1 MPKEMPKLDQ
11 LDIKILNALQE
22 DASLSIQ
29 DIANQVG
36 LSTNPCWRRI
46 KKLED
51 DGVIS
56 RRVAL
61 IEPGLVNLGVT
72 VFVFLKTENHNKSWL
87 DMFSRSVESIDEI
100 VECHRLSGNN
110 DYLLKIQV
118 SSIDHYDRVYK
129 RLVESVT
136 GLTDVSSCFS
146 MEKVKYSTSLKL

>member
-22 DASLSIQ
+22 DASLSIK

-61 IEPGLVNLGVT
+61 IEPSLVNLGVT

-118 SSIDHYDRVYK
+118 SSIDHYDQVYK